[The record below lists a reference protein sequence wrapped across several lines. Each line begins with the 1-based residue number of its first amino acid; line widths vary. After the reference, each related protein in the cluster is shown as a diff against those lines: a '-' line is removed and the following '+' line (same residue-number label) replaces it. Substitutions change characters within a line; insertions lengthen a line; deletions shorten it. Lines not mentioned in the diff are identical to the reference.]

1 MPRLI
6 DQDPALFELGM
17 WPGDGRHFTP
27 FDALDEADKRRVY
40 KNRNKLTKMLRF
52 TRLPGEEAKKYR
64 TKDIDALIERNTAA

>member
-64 TKDIDALIERNTAA
+64 TKNIDALIERNTAA